1 MTFSAAP
8 RAIVVDA
15 SVAIELLRGDA
26 DWLARW
32 RSWTAAGDLLVVPAH
47 FGHEVANAL
56 LLVHR
61 LPARAAAAT
70 LERLFA
76 TGLEVID
83 RDVDDMQASVH
94 LADDHRLTVYDAA
107 YLDLAIELDG
117 ELATVDD
124 RLRDAAAAESVPLD
138 P

>member
-1 MTFSAAP
+1 VSFSVAP

-15 SVAIELLRGDA
+15 STAIELALGNE

-32 RSWTAAGDLLVVPAH
+32 RSWTDAADVLVVPAH

-56 LLVHR
+56 LLGVR

-83 RDVDDMQASVH
+83 RGVDGLTTSIH
-94 LADDHRLTVYDAA
+94 LAAEHRLTAYDAA

-117 ELATVDD
+117 ELATLDVA
-124 RLRDAAAAESVPLD
+124 LRDAAVAEGIPLVP
-138 P
+138 